1 MPLKKLMEFLDKN
14 GVKYVS
20 IRHSP
25 AYTAQEIAG
34 AAHIKGQN
42 LAKTVMVKIDG
53 RLAMAVLPARCRVD
67 LDRLKQARSAQSV
80 ELATEAEFTRLFP
93 DCEAGAMPPFGN
105 LYDLPVWVD
114 TTLTSDDQIAF
125 NAGTHSDLVQMAY
138 KDFERLAAPEITDFC
153 RVAA

>member
-14 GVKYVS
+14 GVKYLS

-53 RLAMAVLPARCRVD
+53 KLAMAVLPARCRVD
-67 LDRLKQARSAQSV
+67 LDRLKQAKNAQSS
-80 ELATEAEFTRLFP
+80 EIAQEAEFTHLFP
-93 DCEAGAMPPFGN
+93 DCEPGAMPPFGN

-138 KDFERLAAPEITDFC
+138 KDFERLVRPEIVDFC
-153 RVAA
+153 RVVV

>member
-14 GVKYVS
+14 GVKYIS

-42 LAKTVMVKIDG
+42 VAKTVMVRIDG
-53 RLAMAVLPARCRVD
+53 ELAMAVLPAQCRVD
-67 LDRLKQARSAQSV
+67 LDKLKQARNAQSA
-80 ELATEAEFTRLFP
+80 EIAKEADFTQLFP
-93 DCEAGAMPPFGN
+93 DCEPGAMPPFGN

-114 TTLTSDDQIAF
+114 TTLIGDDKIAF
-125 NAGTHSDLVQMAY
+125 NAGTHSDLVQMTY
-138 KDFERLAAPEITDFC
+138 KDFERLVKPEVIDFC